1 MKYFL
6 IKYNRRTGEHELKD
20 FGARRGEAMS
30 ARFKLERKLRSRP
43 EMEIVVLSSDSRE
56 SIERTHSR
64 YFHTAGELAETGGM

>member
-1 MKYFL
+1 
-6 IKYNRRTGEHELKD
+6 
-20 FGARRGEAMS
+20 MS